1 MYTTQY
7 AGFWNRFAAS
17 WLDGI
22 IATIAGSIITV
33 IVVMLYSAG
42 GGGSEGG
49 AVIGF
54 FISSIFGWLYFA
66 ILESSAKQATLG
78 KMAVGVVVT
87 DLNGNRLTF
96 GKATARYFAK
106 YLSIMTLLIGYI
118 MAAFTEKKQA
128 LHDLVAGTLV
138 YQKRSSN
145 AGVIIISI
153 FVGFI
158 GLIFILSLI
167 ALLLFNDKPNPNK
180 AKQSE
185 GKQYISSINKGQQA
199 YYIEKE
205 EFSYSISDLGI
216 GVRTE
221 TDNYSYDIEKID
233 PKAFVIST
241 ASAKDSQLKSYAG
254 LVYVEDNI
262 TKSKICET
270 DQPSTSPPIDFRVVD
285 NEIKCQSDATE
296 L

>member
-22 IATIAGSIITV
+22 ITTIAGSIITV
-33 IVVMLYSAG
+33 IVVMLYAAG

-54 FISSIFGWLYFA
+54 FLGIIFGWLYFA
-66 ILESSAKQATLG
+66 IFESSAKQATLG

-106 YLSIMTLLIGYI
+106 YLSVMTLLIGYI

-138 YQKRSSN
+138 YQKRVSN
-145 AGVIIISI
+145 VGVIIISI
-153 FVGFI
+153 FIGFI

-167 ALLLFNDKPNPNK
+167 VVLFGDKPNPNK
-180 AKQSE
+180 VKESE
-185 GKQYISSINKGQQA
+185 GRQYIASINKGQQA
-199 YYIEKE
+199 YYIEKA

-216 GVRTE
+216 GIRTE

-241 ASAKDSQLKSYAG
+241 ASAKDSKLKSYAG
-254 LVYVEDNI
+254 LVYVEDNT

-270 DQPSTSPPIDFRVVD
+270 DQPSTLPPKDFRVVD

>member
-22 IATIAGSIITV
+22 ITTIAGSIITV
-33 IVVMLYSAG
+33 IVVMLYAAG

-54 FISSIFGWLYFA
+54 FLGIIFGWLYFA
-66 ILESSAKQATLG
+66 IFESSAKQATLG

-106 YLSIMTLLIGYI
+106 YLSVMTLLIGYI

-138 YQKRSSN
+138 YQRRSSN

-167 ALLLFNDKPNPNK
+167 ALPSFLSQANK

-185 GKQYISSINKGQQA
+185 GRQYISSINKGQQA

-216 GVRTE
+216 GIRTE

-254 LVYVEDNI
+254 LVYVEDNT
-262 TKSKICET
+262 TKSMICET
-270 DQPSTSPPIDFRVVD
+270 DEPSTSPPVDFQAVD
-285 NEIKCQSDATE
+285 NEIKCQSDATQ

>member
-17 WLDGI
+17 WLNGI
-22 IATIAGSIITV
+22 ITTIAGSIITV
-33 IVVMLYSAG
+33 IVVMLYAAG

-118 MAAFTEKKQA
+118 MAAFTEK
-128 LHDLVAGTLV
+128 T
-138 YQKRSSN
+138 SS
-145 AGVIIISI
+145 
-153 FVGFI
+153 
-158 GLIFILSLI
+158 
-167 ALLLFNDKPNPNK
+167 P
-180 AKQSE
+180 
-185 GKQYISSINKGQQA
+185 
-199 YYIEKE
+199 
-205 EFSYSISDLGI
+205 
-216 GVRTE
+216 
-221 TDNYSYDIEKID
+221 
-233 PKAFVIST
+233 
-241 ASAKDSQLKSYAG
+241 
-254 LVYVEDNI
+254 
-262 TKSKICET
+262 
-270 DQPSTSPPIDFRVVD
+270 
-285 NEIKCQSDATE
+285 
-296 L
+296 